1 MFATLLLVRLIRKSR
16 QAEEAFRFYSS
27 FKATQC
33 FKNLLCL
40 IEIKEVFCKKFNEDN
55 SKAAVWF
62 KCDQHASMLISL
74 ILRLSSSIRIGLWL
88 LRAGKRKALGSAHPR
103 NRNETRSSL

>member
-40 IEIKEVFCKKFNEDN
+40 IEIKEVFCKKFNE
-55 SKAAVWF
+55 A
-62 KCDQHASMLISL
+62 
-74 ILRLSSSIRIGLWL
+74 ILRLRSGLNVTNTPL
-88 LRAGKRKALGSAHPR
+88 CLYPSFCV
-103 NRNETRSSL
+103 